1 MLEYDIKY
9 LTNQTYIRQVM
20 QAILDFEAEHGQGI
34 KARVADKIG
43 LSPEGAF
50 AFSLNGAL
58 LGGLTFQVYNDWVF
72 LEYGF
77 VWPLYRRTGIY
88 AELIGCIEQFARK
101 AGLVGLHVWT
111 YEWEAPAVYEA
122 LGFTSN
128 GALRNFPRGNTLI
141 HYIKEF

>member
-9 LTNQTYIRQVM
+9 LVNRKYIRQVM
-20 QAILDFEAEHGQGI
+20 QAILDFETEHGQGI

-43 LSPEGAF
+43 LPPEGVF

-58 LGGLTFQVYNDWVF
+58 LGGLTFRVYNDWVF
-72 LEYGF
+72 LEQGY
-77 VWPLYRRTGIY
+77 VWEPYRRQGIY
-88 AELIGCIEQFARK
+88 AELIGCIELFARK
-101 AGLVGLHVWT
+101 AGLVGLDVWT

-122 LGFTSN
+122 LGFTRN
-128 GALRNFPRGNTLI
+128 GALHNFPRGNTSI